1 MLLGYRALARI
12 AWPQVSERGL
22 PGRRP
27 LKWLPVYDFMPENEE
42 QTPRKWRNRI
52 VGHGEEDPEQLLANP
67 RNWRIHPKAQQDA
80 LHGVLSM
87 VGWVQDVIVNQRTGF
102 VVDGHARVAMA
113 ITAGERVPVVYVDLS
128 PEEEAVILATLDPI
142 TAMAAKDSEIFDELV
157 KEMDDSF
164 RALVAAT
171 DPLQASKAGRQGLT
185 DEDAA
190 PERPKTPTSVPGD
203 LWILGNHKV
212 LVGDATNPS
221 DVGRLMAGDTADLIF
236 TDPPYNVNYEGYTE
250 DRLKIQGD
258 RMTDEQ
264 FTQFLDAAFRACRSV
279 LKLGASLYVCHSSS
293 WQREFQ
299 NSLDGAGFEVR
310 CQIIWAKNT
319 FAWGFGRYKFQHE
332 PIFDAHVGG
341 EKDPWYGDK
350 SQSTLWE
357 EKKPAANR
365 LHPTMK
371 PVELIERALLNS
383 SKAGDVVAD
392 LFGGSGSTLIAC
404 ERQNRSARLMEI
416 DPGYADVIVR
426 RWQDY
431 TGRSAQIESDGRVF
445 AEVDAERKSVP
456 A

>member
-1 MLLGYRALARI
+1 
-12 AWPQVSERGL
+12 
-22 PGRRP
+22 
-27 LKWLPVYDFMPENEE
+27 MPENEV

-80 LHGVLSM
+80 LNGVLST

-128 PEEEAVILATLDPI
+128 EEDEALILATFDPI
-142 TAMAAKDSEIFDELV
+142 SAMAAKDSEIFDDLV
-157 KEMDDSF
+157 KGMDESF

-171 DPLQASKAGRQGLT
+171 EAQRAGSTGQGLT
-185 DEDAA
+185 DEDAI
-190 PERPKTPTSVPGD
+190 PELPQTPVSALGD
-203 LWILGNHKV
+203 LWILGNHRL

-221 DVGRLMAGDTADLIF
+221 DVARLMAGDPADLVF

-258 RMTDEQ
+258 RMTNEQ
-264 FTQFLDAAFRACRSV
+264 FSRFLEAAFRSCRAV
-279 LKLGASLYVCHSSS
+279 VKPGASLYVCHSSS

-299 NSLDGAGFEVR
+299 NALETAGFDVR

-319 FAWGFGRYKFQHE
+319 FAWGFGRYKFRHE
-332 PIFDAHVGG
+332 PIFYAHVAGQS
-341 EKDPWYGDK
+341 DAWYGDK

-357 EKKPAANR
+357 ENKPAANR

-371 PVELIERALLNS
+371 PVELVERALLNS
-383 SKAGDVVAD
+383 SKSGDAVAD

-404 ERQNRSARLMEI
+404 ERQNRNARLSEI
-416 DPGYADVIVR
+416 DPKYADVIVR
-426 RWQDY
+426 RWQEY
-431 TGRSAQIESDGRVF
+431 TGKQALLEGDGRTF
-445 AEVDAERKSVP
+445 LEIDAERKSVP